1 MGLKGNDT
9 AEQASNAGRGV
20 GVIKPAWHDPAL
32 SSSITVQNRS
42 TWVDIARGIGI
53 ILVVY
58 GHALR
63 GHFPLAD
70 TQSWQEVQDGVIYSF
85 HMPLFFV
92 LAGLF
97 LWGSIEKD
105 RRGFLAGRWDQI
117 IYPYLLWSAVT
128 ASIEL
133 PLSQFVNS
141 PLSWHEVWQIPFKPI
156 EQYWFLYALLVHQLI
171 AALAYPRKWLLLA
184 AVIVGLGLVSWLGG
198 AWIVLRSMLYLPYL
212 IVGIFAAQL
221 LQSLSRASFATRAWV
236 AVGGW
241 LTFAGMT
248 ASSLPSADSMVRGY
262 ALGFSG
268 SLGLIATAMVLASM
282 AALSRTL
289 VLLGQASLAIY
300 VAHTIFSAGM
310 RIALK
315 LIGIAPE
322 TGISF
327 VAANV
332 AGLLFPVVLWRV
344 ATVQGWSHWIGFGK
358 VSPKTRSTNQA
369 HDRVRFGSGGR
380 YPP

>member
-1 MGLKGNDT
+1 MGFKGKGAAD
-9 AEQASNAGRGV
+9 QASNAGRGV
-20 GVIKPAWHDPAL
+20 DVIKPAWHDLTL
-32 SSSITVQNRS
+32 SPSSLVAAQNRS
-42 TWVDIARGIGI
+42 AWVDIARGIGI

-70 TQSWQEVQDGVIYSF
+70 VESWQEVQDRVIYSF

-97 LWGSIEKD
+97 LWGSIQKD
-105 RRGFLAGRWDQI
+105 RRGFLAGRWEQI

-128 ASIEL
+128 AGIEL
-133 PLSQFVNS
+133 PLAQFVNS

-171 AALAYPRKWLLLA
+171 AAVAYPRKWMLLA
-184 AVIVGLGLVSWLGG
+184 ALIVGLGLVSWLGG

-212 IVGIFAAQL
+212 VVGIFAVPL
-221 LQSLSRASFATRAWV
+221 LQALSRASFATRASV

-241 LTFAGMT
+241 LAFAGMT
-248 ASSLPSADSMVRGY
+248 ASRFPGADSMVRDY

-268 SLGLIATAMVLASM
+268 SLGLIATAMALAPI
-282 AALSRTL
+282 AALSRPL

-300 VAHTIFSAGM
+300 VAHTIFSAGT
-310 RIALK
+310 RISLK
-315 LIGIAPE
+315 LLGIAPE

-327 VAANV
+327 VGANV
-332 AGLLFPVVLWRV
+332 VGLLFPLVLWSV
-344 ATVQGWSHWIGFGK
+344 ATVRGWSHWVGFGK
-358 VSPKTRSTNQA
+358 VNQTTTVTTR
-369 HDRVRFGSGGR
+369 
-380 YPP
+380 

>member
-1 MGLKGNDT
+1 VGFKGNDT
-9 AEQASNAGRGV
+9 AEQASKAERGV
-20 GVIKPAWHDPAL
+20 SVIKPAWHDTTL
-32 SSSITVQNRS
+32 SPLSSITAQNRS
-42 TWVDIARGIGI
+42 AWVDIARGIGI

-70 TQSWQEVQDGVIYSF
+70 AESWQEVQDGVIYSF

-97 LWGSIEKD
+97 LWGSIEKN
-105 RRGFLAGRWDQI
+105 RRGFLAGRWEQM

-128 ASIEL
+128 AGIEL
-133 PLSQFVNS
+133 PLSHFVNS

-171 AALAYPRKWLLLA
+171 AAIAYPRKWLLPA
-184 AVIVGLGLVSWLGG
+184 AVIVGLALVSWLGG

-212 IVGIFAAQL
+212 VVGMFAVPL
-221 LQSLSRASFATRAWV
+221 LQMLARATFVTRASV
-236 AVGGW
+236 AAGGW
-241 LTFAGMT
+241 LAFAAIT
-248 ASSLPSADSMVRGY
+248 ASSVPGADSMVRGY

-268 SLGLIATAMVLASM
+268 SLGLIAAAMLLAPI
-282 AALSRTL
+282 AALSRPL

-327 VAANV
+327 LAANV
-332 AGLLFPVVLWRV
+332 VGLLFPLMLWRA
-344 ATVQGWSHWIGFGK
+344 ATVQGWSHWIGFGRY
-358 VSPKTRSTNQA
+358 SQTTTDTTRSL
-369 HDRVRFGSGGR
+369 
-380 YPP
+380 